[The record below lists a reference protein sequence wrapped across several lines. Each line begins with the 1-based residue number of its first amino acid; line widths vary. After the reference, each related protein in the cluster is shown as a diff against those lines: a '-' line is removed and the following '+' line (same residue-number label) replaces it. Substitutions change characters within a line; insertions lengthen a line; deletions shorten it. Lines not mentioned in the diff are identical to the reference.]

1 MRYPRSMSVE
11 ELIKAVAELPPDQFA
26 KFRAWFEAFE
36 NDQWDQQIK
45 ADIKA
50 GKLDKLVAE
59 SEEDFRAGR
68 VREL

>member
-26 KFRAWFEAFE
+26 EFRTWFEAFE
-36 NDQWDQQIK
+36 NARWDQQIE

-68 VREL
+68 LRKL

>member
-1 MRYPRSMSVE
+1 MSVE

-68 VREL
+68 LRKL

>member
-68 VREL
+68 LRKL